1 MRPLV
6 AKVIRDPLYGDI
18 RLNFLEA
25 AIMDHVAFQR
35 LRRITQLA
43 GAPFVYPAAVHT
55 RFSHSLGTMNVAKL
69 YADALELSPEDYL
82 ITALCALLH
91 DVGHGPFS
99 HCFEDAA
106 SSWLGMNHE
115 QLGMSIMQLI
125 GNTLLDQC
133 PAKLLQGLKREA
145 HIYGFDNA
153 RDYVQWAFE
162 ETISAVKNEDYRAH
176 IVDGPMGADRL
187 DFITRDAYFTGV
199 SAFNTV
205 DIFRLTGNALLV
217 DGQLVYR
224 AKVVDNIYGLTLGR
238 FLMYKNVY
246 YHKTSRAAEL
256 MMQLMIT
263 EAIEEGLLDGYRSV
277 KEFSNLD
284 EPTLLG
290 LVKIKGGKSAQ
301 IYDQLL
307 RRKLWKVVEERIVK
321 AEQQSQTLEELYL
334 LYAPCH
340 IDVPEKLSLISPMD
354 RGEVL
359 ILDEKGVVM
368 PLSDYEEKT
377 GYSLLQQE
385 MNVFV
390 RVYKEV

>member
-1 MRPLV
+1 
-6 AKVIRDPLYGDI
+6 
-18 RLNFLEA
+18 
-25 AIMDHVAFQR
+25 
-35 LRRITQLA
+35 
-43 GAPFVYPAAVHT
+43 
-55 RFSHSLGTMNVAKL
+55 
-69 YADALELSPEDYL
+69 
-82 ITALCALLH
+82 
-91 DVGHGPFS
+91 
-99 HCFEDAA
+99 
-106 SSWLGMNHE
+106 MNHE

-125 GNTLLDQC
+125 GSTLLDQC
-133 PAKLLQGLKREA
+133 SAKLLQGLKREA

-205 DIFRLTGNALLV
+205 DIFRLTGNALLM

>member
-1 MRPLV
+1 
-6 AKVIRDPLYGDI
+6 
-18 RLNFLEA
+18 
-25 AIMDHVAFQR
+25 
-35 LRRITQLA
+35 
-43 GAPFVYPAAVHT
+43 
-55 RFSHSLGTMNVAKL
+55 
-69 YADALELSPEDYL
+69 
-82 ITALCALLH
+82 
-91 DVGHGPFS
+91 
-99 HCFEDAA
+99 
-106 SSWLGMNHE
+106 MNHE
-115 QLGMSIMQLI
+115 QIGMSIMQLI
-125 GNTLLDQC
+125 GSTLLDQC
-133 PAKLLQGLKREA
+133 SAKLLQGLERES

-205 DIFRLTGNALLV
+205 DIFRLTGNALLM

-284 EPTLLG
+284 EPTSW
-290 LVKIKGGKSAQ
+290 V
-301 IYDQLL
+301 
-307 RRKLWKVVEERIVK
+307 
-321 AEQQSQTLEELYL
+321 
-334 LYAPCH
+334 
-340 IDVPEKLSLISPMD
+340 
-354 RGEVL
+354 
-359 ILDEKGVVM
+359 
-368 PLSDYEEKT
+368 
-377 GYSLLQQE
+377 
-385 MNVFV
+385 
-390 RVYKEV
+390 